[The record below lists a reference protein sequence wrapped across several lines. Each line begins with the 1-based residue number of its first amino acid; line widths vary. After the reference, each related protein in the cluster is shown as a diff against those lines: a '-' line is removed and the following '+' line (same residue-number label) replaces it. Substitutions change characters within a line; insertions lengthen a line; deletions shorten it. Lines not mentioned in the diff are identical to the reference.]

1 MNTGEFTQRG
11 TGSNRI
17 PCPRCGKTF
26 GLGYRIRTLG
36 RDGSRWVTVASRNTD
51 KGVTCRSCAEARLAE
66 LDARRREAAA
76 ADLAATYQVLADGQ
90 PWIDADGL
98 DEWDSHEVWA
108 LAESLERRGYLVE
121 VVPA

>member
-1 MNTGEFTQRG
+1 
-11 TGSNRI
+11 
-17 PCPRCGKTF
+17 
-26 GLGYRIRTLG
+26 
-36 RDGSRWVTVASRNTD
+36 
-51 KGVTCRSCAEARLAE
+51 LAE
-66 LDARRREAAA
+66 
-76 ADLAATYQVLADGQ
+76 LAATYQVLADGQ

>member
-1 MNTGEFTQRG
+1 M
-11 TGSNRI
+11 
-17 PCPRCGKTF
+17 
-26 GLGYRIRTLG
+26 
-36 RDGSRWVTVASRNTD
+36 
-51 KGVTCRSCAEARLAE
+51 AE

>member
-1 MNTGEFTQRG
+1 VRRQRP
-11 TGSNRI
+11 TS
-17 PCPRCGKTF
+17 PPP
-26 GLGYRIRTLG
+26 
-36 RDGSRWVTVASRNTD
+36 
-51 KGVTCRSCAEARLAE
+51 
-66 LDARRREAAA
+66 
-76 ADLAATYQVLADGQ
+76 YQVLADGQ